1 MLCHPLYRRTNLVFS
16 FFQQS
21 TFGTSKLWWGGSG
34 HYGRG
39 GGLPTLWR
47 SGSRKNSIK
56 PKVGTIRKTKF
67 FWPIMGG
74 GQTLTLGTMTGSASL
89 RQVLTTA
96 VELPLLFFHCC
107 MLIFLLAQMRK
118 KVASYRQGFYVLY
131 SAVSATDVAY
141 IIIVGLE
148 LKPACRIF

>member
-1 MLCHPLYRRTNLVFS
+1 
-16 FFQQS
+16 
-21 TFGTSKLWWGGSG
+21 
-34 HYGRG
+34 
-39 GGLPTLWR
+39 
-47 SGSRKNSIK
+47 
-56 PKVGTIRKTKF
+56 
-67 FWPIMGG
+67 
-74 GQTLTLGTMTGSASL
+74 MTGSASL

-141 IIIVGLE
+141 III
-148 LKPACRIF
+148 